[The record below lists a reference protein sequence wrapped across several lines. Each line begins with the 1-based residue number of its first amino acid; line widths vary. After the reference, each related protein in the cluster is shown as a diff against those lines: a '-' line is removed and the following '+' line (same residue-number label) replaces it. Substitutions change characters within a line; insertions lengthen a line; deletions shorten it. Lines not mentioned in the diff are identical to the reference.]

1 MRTEDLPSRWDGVA
15 ERLPDRLEDLR
26 GPTNGTLSLP
36 LHLAWSGMRDFDLNV
51 YRQRLSAYHVVVT
64 ELRRKEDA
72 VRYLNAGH
80 LLELWPNLRR
90 LLGPRYRQVW
100 ETRFPGLATNV
111 PSLSHR

>member
-36 LHLAWSGMRDFDLNV
+36 LRLAWSGMRDFDLDL
-51 YRQRLSAYHVVVT
+51 YHQRLGAYHVVVT

-72 VRYLNAGH
+72 AQYLNAGH
-80 LLELWPNLRR
+80 LIELWPDLRR
-90 LLGPRYRQVW
+90 LLGPQYRHAW
-100 ETRFPGLATNV
+100 ETRFPGLTSNV
-111 PSLSHR
+111 PSSGHQ